1 MFYQLFLYSVYY
13 NVMAVVFKWGAGA
26 GEKELVQLV

>member
-13 NVMAVVFKWGAGA
+13 NVMAVVFKWGGA